1 MANSAVTML
10 THTASMSYTGS
21 DIKADGYYGYTDGL
35 HTVAIKINGF
45 YGRIYIEGTLEKTPT
60 TDDWFP
66 LQLSGN
72 SDYLDYGS
80 GKTTATVGKTFY
92 GNFTYLRA
100 RVDRSHIVASY
111 DESTHGRVDSIRLL
125 I

>member
-80 GKTTATVGKTFY
+80 GKTTATVCKPFWV
-92 GNFTYLRA
+92 NFTC
-100 RVDRSHIVASY
+100 
-111 DESTHGRVDSIRLL
+111 
-125 I
+125 